1 VSFSHP
7 ASHPAPGQPV
17 LRVDLGAIVA
27 NWRDLVARHGGPCAG
42 VVKAD
47 AYGLGAAAV
56 GRALRDA
63 GCGTFF
69 VAHLTEGLALREALG
84 NLPQII
90 VLNGFPPGADGAAGL
105 VPVLNHLGDIA
116 SLAASARAS
125 GTPRPAVLH
134 IDTGMSRLGLDAR
147 DQAALVAD
155 ASLLDGIALRFV
167 MTHLACADE
176 PAHPLNAAQRQRFA
190 AAADRIAPGV
200 PRSVANSSSI
210 FLGPGFRSDLARPG
224 CALYGINPTPGAPNP
239 MRQVARVEAE
249 VLQVRHVEP
258 GDTVGYGASWT
269 AGEPRRIATV
279 AAGYADGYLRAL
291 SGRSL
296 GLLHGRAVP
305 LLGRVSMDL
314 TTFDVTDVPE
324 ARPGDRLLLIGG
336 GEGSAWSNT
345 PDDIAARC
353 GTIGYEILTSL
364 GRRHARAYGG
374 V

>member
-1 VSFSHP
+1 VSFP
-7 ASHPAPGQPV
+7 QPAPGQPL

-27 NWRDLVARHGGPCAG
+27 NWRDLVARHGQACAG

-69 VAHLTEGLALREALG
+69 VAHLTEGMALREALG
-84 NLPQII
+84 STSEII

-116 SLAASARAS
+116 DLAAAARAA
-125 GTPRPAVLH
+125 GTPRPALLH

-147 DQAALVAD
+147 DQATLAANRG
-155 ASLLDGIALRFV
+155 LLDGIALRFV

-200 PRSVANSSSI
+200 KRSVANSSGI
-210 FLGPGFRSDLARPG
+210 FLGAGFRSDLARPG

-249 VLQVRHVEP
+249 VLQVRQIAA

-269 AGEPRRIATV
+269 AGEHRRIATV

-305 LLGRVSMDL
+305 LVGRVSMDL

-336 GEGSAWSNT
+336 GEGTAWSNT